1 MIGRV
6 NEISLKAKQRRALLA
21 IVSRPAEAA
30 GLVRRARVVLLSD
43 DGVPASEIA
52 MRLDLSAE
60 AISRI
65 RRRFL
70 HSGVKGL
77 SDLPKAGRKDHALS
91 PETVD
96 KLVHLAMS
104 PPPAGRARLTTRLLA
119 QQFGLSSGAGSD
131 DLPPNNL
138 QPPPVRT
145 YQQSH

>member
-21 IVSRPAEAA
+21 IVSRPSEAA

-70 HSGVKGL
+70 HSGVKRL
-77 SDLPKAGRKDHALS
+77 SDRPKAGRKDHALS
-91 PETVD
+91 PETID
-96 KLVHLAMS
+96 KLAHLAKS
-104 PPPAGRARLTTRLLA
+104 PPPARPAHWATPILATRLRPTH
-119 QQFGLSSGAGSD
+119 G
-131 DLPPNNL
+131 
-138 QPPPVRT
+138 
-145 YQQSH
+145 

>member
-6 NEISLKAKQRRALLA
+6 NEIRLKAKQRRALLA
-21 IVSRPAEAA
+21 IVSRPSEAA

-43 DGVPASEIA
+43 EGVPASEIA

-70 HSGVKGL
+70 HAGVNGL
-77 SDLPKAGRKDHALS
+77 SDRPKAVRKDHALS

-104 PPPAGRARLTTRLLA
+104 PPPAGPARSRTRVPA
-119 QQFGLSSGAGSD
+119 RPIGIPSGAASAA
-131 DLPPNNL
+131 P
-138 QPPPVRT
+138 R
-145 YQQSH
+145 

>member
-6 NEISLKAKQRRALLA
+6 NEIRLKAKQRRALLA
-21 IVSRPAEAA
+21 IVSRPSEAA

-70 HSGVKGL
+70 HAGVNGL
-77 SDLPKAGRKDHALS
+77 SDRPKAGRKDHALS

-104 PPPAGRARLTTRLLA
+104 PPPAGRARWTTPLLA
-119 QQFGLSSGAGSD
+119 KQIRLTSRAASHA
-131 DLPPNNL
+131 LPPHDV
-138 QPPPVRT
+138 QPHPSP
-145 YQQSH
+145 

>member
-6 NEISLKAKQRRALLA
+6 NEIRLKAKQRRALLA
-21 IVSRPAEAA
+21 IVSRPSEAA

-43 DGVPASEIA
+43 EGVPASEIA

-70 HSGVKGL
+70 HAGVNGL
-77 SDLPKAGRKDHALS
+77 SDRPKAGRKDHALS

-104 PPPAGRARLTTRLLA
+104 PPPAGPGRSTSPILARPIATTNHARSRA
-119 QQFGLSSGAGSD
+119 
-131 DLPPNNL
+131 
-138 QPPPVRT
+138 
-145 YQQSH
+145 